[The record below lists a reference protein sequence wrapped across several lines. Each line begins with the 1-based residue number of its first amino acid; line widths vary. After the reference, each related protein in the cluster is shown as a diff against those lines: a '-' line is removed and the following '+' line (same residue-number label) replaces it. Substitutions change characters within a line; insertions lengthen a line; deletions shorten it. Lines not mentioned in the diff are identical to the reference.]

1 MRREGYE
8 LQVSKPKV
16 IMKEIDGVLC
26 EPYEDLVIDVPEEF
40 VGAVIEKLGSRKA
53 EMKNMLPP
61 SKGYTRLEFNI
72 PSRGLIGYRTEFLTD
87 TKGNG
92 IMNSIISGYEPVAGQ
107 IATRSH
113 GVLVA
118 FESGTAMTYGLFNA
132 QDRGNLLIGAGT
144 EVYEGMIVGINP
156 KPDDITVNVCKKK
169 HVTNMRA
176 AGSDDAMRLTPPLNF
191 SLEQCLEFVEDD
203 ELCEVTPKSIRLRKK
218 ILNTDQR
225 LKAEAKKKDAA
236 KET

>member
-1 MRREGYE
+1 
-8 LQVSKPKV
+8 
-16 IMKEIDGVLC
+16 
-26 EPYEDLVIDVPEEF
+26 
-40 VGAVIEKLGSRKA
+40 
-53 EMKNMLPP
+53 
-61 SKGYTRLEFNI
+61 
-72 PSRGLIGYRTEFLTD
+72 
-87 TKGNG
+87 
-92 IMNSIISGYEPVAGQ
+92 MNSIISGYEPVAGQ

-118 FESGTAMTYGLFNA
+118 FESGTAMTYGLYNA

-156 KPDDITVNVCKKK
+156 KPEDITVNVCKKK

-236 KET
+236 KEA